1 MGIPGTYTKWILRWL
16 EGRRGFVE
24 IGNCRSDWFR
34 NSIGGPQGGI
44 LTPNIFISYYAD
56 MPQFLS
62 YASSH
67 FFADD
72 LAAIIAGNIGSK
84 YSTQCLDLERK
95 TKIVFDQLEVYCTL
109 AEQPVNYDKT
119 VALCSTR
126 AIGGP
131 EFVIDHKDRSIN
143 WSKGFL
149 YLGYE
154 ICPKLGSSKMIF
166 STKLKIRQRITRM
179 ISFRLL
185 GMSSCA
191 VRKAVFNAHVLPP
204 FTCLFP
210 IYPSFSERQRADLE
224 HFYFTCIKRI
234 RQCASW
240 NDELVAFAFDERS
253 LRD

>member
-1 MGIPGTYTKWILRWL
+1 
-16 EGRRGFVE
+16 
-24 IGNCRSDWFR
+24 
-34 NSIGGPQGGI
+34 
-44 LTPNIFISYYAD
+44 LTPTIFISYHAD
-56 MPQFLS
+56 IPQFLS

-72 LAAIIAGNIGSK
+72 LVVIIAGNIGSK

-95 TKIVFDQLEVYCTL
+95 TKICFDQLEVYCTL
-109 AEQPVNYDKT
+109 AKQPVNYDKT
-119 VALCSTR
+119 VALWSDSV
-126 AIGGP
+126 IGGP
-131 EFVIDHKDRSIN
+131 EFVIDRKDRSIK
-143 WSKGFL
+143 WSKGFR

-166 STKLKIRQRITRM
+166 STKLKIKQRITRI

-185 GMSSCA
+185 GMFSCA
-191 VRKAVFNAHVLPP
+191 VRKAVFNAHVLPL

-210 IYPSFSERQRADLE
+210 IYPLFSE

-234 RQCASW
+234 RYCASW

-253 LRD
+253 VRDRCVAFWEKFLIHIADIEDDQLLFERANLNFWRDLRLKREITIRGIRP